1 MTAKEII
8 LEIYQNDGLRNRSF
22 LDQVLHPDV
31 VMEWQSSSDFNLLT
45 KKDILDLADE
55 LMKNYAD
62 STIEIKYLLE
72 EEGKVCIAYNH
83 YATTIENTTQF
94 QLVARFITVW
104 EFVDDK
110 ILKGYQISKPT

>member
-45 KKDILDLADE
+45 KEDILDF
-55 LMKNYAD
+55 N
-62 STIEIKYLLE
+62 
-72 EEGKVCIAYNH
+72 
-83 YATTIENTTQF
+83 
-94 QLVARFITVW
+94 
-104 EFVDDK
+104 
-110 ILKGYQISKPT
+110 